1 MKKVL
6 FFCLLVSIV
15 SCKQTK
21 EEKLWDAFLEYA
33 KNNIDDPTGCEFVSI
48 DSVEMLSTLDAKR
61 QLTDMYNI
69 YSLMTKKKDSLSSVL
84 LNNYL
89 QTTDE
94 SNPNYI
100 KLEKVKLNNDKEFSE
115 LFRKYEKHIDE
126 SLEFSKQSLAYGL
139 MKDTIHSYYL
149 EGEYKGIMQSKDTT
163 FYSYVLSYRT
173 KDNIG
178 KHLHKIY
185 VISDTL
191 YNGFSF
197 SKDKEAVPSDYKQ
210 LWKNTLYFSKKY
222 EKVFNME
229 NKEFEIMSA
238 MTYIL
243 ENRYGLKVNN
253 GEN

>member
-6 FFCLLVSIV
+6 FFCLLVSLV

-21 EEKLWDAFLEYA
+21 EEKIWDAFMVYA
-33 KNNIDDPTGCEFVSI
+33 KNNIDDPTSCEFVSV
-48 DSVEMLSTLDAKR
+48 DSVEMLSTHDAKR

-69 YSLMTKKKDSLSSVL
+69 YSLMTKKKDSLSSIL

-100 KLEKVKLNNDKEFSE
+100 KLNKVKLNNDKEFVE
-115 LFRKYEKHIDE
+115 LFRKYEKQIKE
-126 SLEFSKQSLAYGL
+126 SVEFLEQSLAYGL

-163 FYSYVLSYRT
+163 FYSHVLSYRT

-185 VISDTL
+185 VFSDTL

-210 LWKNTLYFSKKY
+210 LWLNTLYFTKKY
-222 EKVFNME
+222 ENKFKME
-229 NKEFEIMSA
+229 NKEFETMSA
-238 MTYIL
+238 LTYIL
-243 ENRYGLKVNN
+243 ENRYGLTVDN
-253 GEN
+253 

>member
-6 FFCLLVSIV
+6 FFCLLISIV

-33 KNNIDDPTGCEFVSI
+33 KNNIDDPTGCEFVSV

-61 QLTDMYNI
+61 QLTDM
-69 YSLMTKKKDSLSSVL
+69 SVL

-100 KLEKVKLNNDKEFSE
+100 KLEKVKLNNDKEFTE
-115 LFRKYEKHIDE
+115 LFRKYKKQIDE
-126 SLEFSKQSLAYGL
+126 SIEFLKQSFAYGL

-149 EGEYKGIMQSKDTT
+149 EGEYNGIMQSKDTT

-178 KHLHKIY
+178 KHLHRVY

-197 SKDKEAVPSDYKQ
+197 SKDKEAVPTDYKQ
-210 LWKNTLYFSKKY
+210 LWENTLYFTKKY
-222 EKVFNME
+222 EKKFYME
-229 NKEFEIMSA
+229 NEEVETMSA

-243 ENRYGLKVNN
+243 ENRYGLKVDN